1 MAWRIIIR
9 HYFVLVGVTLTL
21 MLLSIEEVRTEFSV
35 PTTRD
40 LISTIRWKWAFKRFT
55 SRPKKVTLFLLKNIK
70 GQDIHKKIKF

>member
-1 MAWRIIIR
+1 
-9 HYFVLVGVTLTL
+9 

-55 SRPKKVTLFLLKNIK
+55 SRPKKVDILPFFYLKILK
-70 GQDIHKKIKF
+70 DRIFRKRKICEK